1 MIRAMYEIYQDGVKV
16 ASEETLA
23 AAVCAA
29 MAGAKVGHNS
39 EVFQRRKRKRVLVV
53 YVAATI

>member
-1 MIRAMYEIYQDGVKV
+1 MYEIYQDGVKV

-53 YVAATI
+53 YVAANSSTL